1 MENINECL
9 EQRIEQLKC
18 QRDLSIKLLKAGW
31 ENDLKSEQMIAVAT
45 SQKLINLLNNTE
57 LSWDDKLVIKM
68 RELDD
73 AMKQSSE
80 ESINVQVQTY
90 LQNVKDTNEEIVK
103 INQQKEQIES
113 KMRNEI
119 EEQELKEL

>member
-1 MENINECL
+1 M
-9 EQRIEQLKC
+9 KC

-57 LSWDDKLVIKM
+57 LSWDDKLVVKL

-73 AMKQSSE
+73 AMKQASE
-80 ESINVQVQTY
+80 ESINMQV
-90 LQNVKDTNEEIVK
+90 
-103 INQQKEQIES
+103 
-113 KMRNEI
+113 
-119 EEQELKEL
+119 

>member
-45 SQKLINLLNNTE
+45 NQKLINLLNNTE

-73 AMKQSSE
+73 AMK
-80 ESINVQVQTY
+80 
-90 LQNVKDTNEEIVK
+90 
-103 INQQKEQIES
+103 
-113 KMRNEI
+113 
-119 EEQELKEL
+119 

>member
-57 LSWDDKLVIKM
+57 LSWDDKLVIRM

-73 AMKQSSE
+73 AMK
-80 ESINVQVQTY
+80 
-90 LQNVKDTNEEIVK
+90 
-103 INQQKEQIES
+103 
-113 KMRNEI
+113 
-119 EEQELKEL
+119 

>member
-1 MENINECL
+1 
-9 EQRIEQLKC
+9 
-18 QRDLSIKLLKAGW
+18 
-31 ENDLKSEQMIAVAT
+31 MIAVAT

-57 LSWDDKLVIKM
+57 LSWDDKLVVKL

-73 AMKQSSE
+73 AMKQASE
-80 ESINVQVQTY
+80 ESINMQVQTY

-119 EEQELKEL
+119 EEKELKEL

>member
-1 MENINECL
+1 
-9 EQRIEQLKC
+9 
-18 QRDLSIKLLKAGW
+18 
-31 ENDLKSEQMIAVAT
+31 MIAVAT

-57 LSWDDKLVIKM
+57 LSWDDKMVVKL
-68 RELDD
+68 RELDA
-73 AMKQSSE
+73 AMKQASE
-80 ESINVQVQTY
+80 ESINMQVQTY

-119 EEQELKEL
+119 EEKELKEL

>member
-73 AMKQSSE
+73 AMK
-80 ESINVQVQTY
+80 
-90 LQNVKDTNEEIVK
+90 
-103 INQQKEQIES
+103 
-113 KMRNEI
+113 
-119 EEQELKEL
+119 